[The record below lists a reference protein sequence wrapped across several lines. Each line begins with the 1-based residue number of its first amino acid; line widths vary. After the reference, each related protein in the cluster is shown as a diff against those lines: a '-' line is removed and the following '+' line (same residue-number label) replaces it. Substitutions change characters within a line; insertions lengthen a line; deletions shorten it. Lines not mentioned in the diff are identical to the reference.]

1 MYAPLCVCFKY
12 ALYYVQT
19 RNVGHFPLCTLQ
31 SSTSALILSP
41 PLCQVSRMDY
51 QEVQR
56 LLVEALKFR
65 RKYMELSL
73 QEFCDTT
80 RRMIDNELPP
90 SSVFCVPDT
99 KGSKVIATPEGDI
112 LPREFGWSN
121 DHVL

>member
-1 MYAPLCVCFKY
+1 MHHCVC
-12 ALYYVQT
+12 ALSM
-19 RNVGHFPLCTLQ
+19 HFIMYKLGMLDIFLSVLGSHLPLLSFYI
-31 SSTSALILSP
+31 SS
-41 PLCQVSRMDY
+41 LCQVSRMDY
-51 QEVQR
+51 KEVQR

-112 LPREFGWSN
+112 LPREFGW
-121 DHVL
+121 

>member
-1 MYAPLCVCFKY
+1 MCVCFKY

-19 RNVGHFPLCTLQ
+19 RICWTFSSLYLAVIYLC
-31 SSTSALILSP
+31 SHSISP
-41 PLCQVSRMDY
+41 FLRQVSRMDY

-80 RRMIDNELPP
+80 HLMIDNELPP
-90 SSVFCVPDT
+90 SSMFCVPDT

-112 LPREFGWSN
+112 LLREFRWSN